1 MARDNPRTASH
12 KELWGWRKVKDT
24 EGHGRTTRRVLMLQ
38 GPHGPF
44 FRKLGAMLETAGAEV
59 WRVGFNRGDEVFW
72 GREGYLPYTGQ
83 PEDWPAAC
91 ADHLDRLA
99 ITDLVLYGDARPI
112 HAEKSSQPNPSRPK
126 TATCS
131 WRRSAPC
138 GASKPIAMTPAPPR
152 RNQNR
157 CSRAATMP
165 G

>member
-112 HAEKSSQPNPSRPK
+112 HAEAIREAKAAASPCMSSRKAISGLTGRP
-126 TATCS
+126 T
-131 WRRSAPC
+131 SA
-138 GASKPIAMTPAPPR
+138 ADRTDTP
-152 RNQNR
+152 
-157 CSRAATMP
+157 